1 MESAIHGP
9 EGRSR
14 PRWRPW
20 PHRSAPPVRTRNRKH
35 SLAAI
40 EACDA
45 STTSSAEL
53 TSGVRQG
60 SEVCLQ
66 LGHGGQ
72 RAVDGFARRVGLHEA
87 VRHSPSEDRSHPLT
101 HPTGC
106 LRPGRPYRGE
116 DLQYTPGGLYGPE
129 VYCPESAWR
138 DAQES
143 VSSLRCAW
151 RCATGYV
158 RLMDDMGGFLERRHW
173 RPLLLGQKIA
183 TFRNRGPVVQRLLAS
198 SGEAYGRKSAQV
210 RYRAGVR

>member
-1 MESAIHGP
+1 M
-9 EGRSR
+9 
-14 PRWRPW
+14 
-20 PHRSAPPVRTRNRKH
+20 
-35 SLAAI
+35 
-40 EACDA
+40 
-45 STTSSAEL
+45 
-53 TSGVRQG
+53 
-60 SEVCLQ
+60 CLQ

-158 RLMDDMGGFLERRHW
+158 RLIDDMGGFLERRHW

-183 TFRNRGPVVQRLLAS
+183 TFRNRGPVVQRLLAN
-198 SGEAYGRKSAQV
+198 SGEAYGRKSAQADIATASV
-210 RYRAGVR
+210 DRAPLDPGLSSRLADEQVQTTVVGVSPRFLESPDTSRR

>member
-1 MESAIHGP
+1 M
-9 EGRSR
+9 
-14 PRWRPW
+14 
-20 PHRSAPPVRTRNRKH
+20 
-35 SLAAI
+35 
-40 EACDA
+40 
-45 STTSSAEL
+45 
-53 TSGVRQG
+53 
-60 SEVCLQ
+60 CLQ

-72 RAVDGFARRVGLHEA
+72 RAVDGFARRVGLLEA

-173 RPLLLGQKIA
+173 RPLLLGQKIT

-198 SGEAYGRKSAQV
+198 SGEAYGRKSAQSDIATASV
-210 RYRAGVR
+210 DGDPLDPGLASRFADEQVQTTVVGVSPRFLESPDTSRR